1 MKILI
6 LLCFFGTK
14 IYPNFVAKSSFI
26 AIKHILFFWCLCR
39 MSFWR
44 DSTLRVLTMK
54 FWSGIPF
61 KLRPQY
67 PVLVKEILKFLE
79 FVGLANCYVMP
90 I

>member
-1 MKILI
+1 
-6 LLCFFGTK
+6 
-14 IYPNFVAKSSFI
+14 
-26 AIKHILFFWCLCR
+26 